1 MSQCNNTFTECSA
14 KCNNKAMTTIKS
26 AAGYIANCRYCVSVC
41 VCVCDRCGGGASQYD
56 TVSPLVSSSSR
67 TTLLM
72 SLSSDSS

>member
-1 MSQCNNTFTECSA
+1 MSQCNNTFTECNA

-26 AAGYIANCRYCVSVC
+26 AAGYIANCRYCVSM
-41 VCVCDRCGGGASQYD
+41 CVCDRCGGGASQYD